1 MQGNLCLFRFF
12 VDIQPMVERQT
23 SGPLHRQ
30 KQQQTLI
37 DLQRERSRISRY
49 NIKVGMW
56 NFFPVFFL
64 IPIHLVFI
72 NTTEAPRGGTIR
84 HWWPNECFER
94 FERKQRVKIKRAAL
108 IGEAALLKSF

>member
-1 MQGNLCLFRFF
+1 MQGSLCLFRCF

-37 DLQRERSRISRY
+37 NLQRERSRISRY

-56 NFFPVFFL
+56 TFFPVFFL

-72 NTTEAPRGGTIR
+72 NTTEAPEVEQYAIGGR
-84 HWWPNECFER
+84 MN
-94 FERKQRVKIKRAAL
+94 V
-108 IGEAALLKSF
+108 LKDLKESKGCK